1 MLEKLKKKWEIKSN
15 LQLFLILL
23 TFACTGFTVV
33 FIRPYL
39 LDLLGLERENMA
51 FWHWILYILLVFP
64 VYQVLLLMYGFL
76 FGQFSFFWQKSKAM
90 FNKIKSLF

>member
-1 MLEKLKKKWEIKSN
+1 MLEKLKTKWEIHSN

-23 TFACTGFTVV
+23 TFACTGLTVV

-39 LDLLGLERENMA
+39 LALFGFERENMA

-64 VYQVLLLMYGFL
+64 LYQILLLCYGFL
-76 FGQFSFFWQKSKAM
+76 FGQFHFFWKKEKTM
-90 FNKIKSLF
+90 FENIKKRF